1 MNYVAK
7 VLIVDDTPEN
17 IGVLF
22 ELLNTHH
29 FDVFIAQSGENALQI
44 AESESPDIVLLDIMM
59 PGGMDGFEVCRQLKA
74 NEMTSDIPVIFMT
87 ALAETG
93 DKIRG
98 FKLGAVD
105 YVTKPFHQEEV
116 LARIDTHLTLRALQQ
131 QLQLKNKHLQ
141 QEIEER
147 KRIEEELQVANQTL
161 QQLANLDGLTLIANR
176 RRFDEYLTQSWQ
188 HHQYIK
194 KPLALLFCDIDY
206 FKNYNDHY
214 GHLMGD
220 DCLQK
225 VATALSKATRKPC
238 DLAARYGGEEF
249 ALVLPE
255 TRLEDAIRIAQRLQS
270 IIADLKLEHASSKVS
285 PYITLSIGVVVTI
298 PTPEQSPQMLLAKAD
313 QALYRA
319 KTQGR
324 NQIVTQE

>member
-59 PGGMDGFEVCRQLKA
+59 PGGMDGFDVCRQLKT
-74 NEMTSDIPVIFMT
+74 NEITKDIPVIFMT

-131 QLQLKNKHLQ
+131 QLQLKNQHLQ

-147 KRIEEELQVANQTL
+147 KKVEHDLQVANQTL

-176 RRFDEYLTQSWQ
+176 RRFDEYLSQTWAYHKHIQKS
-188 HHQYIK
+188 
-194 KPLALLFCDIDY
+194 LALLFCDIDY

-214 GHLMGD
+214 GHLTGD

-225 VATALSKATRKPC
+225 VATALMKATRKPC

-255 TRLEDAIRIAQRLQS
+255 TRLEDAVYIAQRLQH
-270 IIADLKLEHASSKVS
+270 IVADLKLEHASSKVS
-285 PYITLSIGVVVTI
+285 SYITLSIGVVAAI
-298 PTPEQSPQMLLAKAD
+298 PTAEQSPQMLLAKAD